1 MGGFVYSG
9 WLLVKLEFLGGFMP
23 NPNKKSTFTITK
35 KKKKKVPER
44 LLKICFLKKVES
56 KKGLE
61 KSARQKDNNA
71 EDWMMKLLET
81 RADKFTMQHATRQ

>member
-1 MGGFVYSG
+1 MF
-9 WLLVKLEFLGGFMP
+9 FF
-23 NPNKKSTFTITK
+23 
-35 KKKKKVPER
+35 
-44 LLKICFLKKVES
+44 KKVES

-81 RADKFTMQHATRQ
+81 RADKLTMQHANATVAQITSRYTNINDINRFKIF

>member
-1 MGGFVYSG
+1 M
-9 WLLVKLEFLGGFMP
+9 
-23 NPNKKSTFTITK
+23 
-35 KKKKKVPER
+35 
-44 LLKICFLKKVES
+44 FLKKVES

-81 RADKFTMQHATRQ
+81 RADKLTMQHAT